1 MYHDHMN
8 YGFDHGQ
15 LQKDWHDFVGFFTGF
30 SKSFGPKQ
38 KKVKDRPISFFEEAH
53 IRFRLSLVEMG
64 ISKLIRTV
72 IVIIVML
79 VVFLP
84 LFIKSQIDMKFI
96 LIFFFIVFYVWMMME
111 HLVVDGKP
119 VDNTAKLL
127 VGIHSFW
134 ISVYSGTQDFV
145 SGIFSSLNP
154 FAKK

>member
-1 MYHDHMN
+1 MANMN
-8 YGFDHGQ
+8 YGFDHDQ
-15 LQKDWHDFVGFFTGF
+15 LQKDWHDFVRFLTGF
-30 SKSFGPKQ
+30 GKSFAPST
-38 KKVKDRPISFFEEAH
+38 KKVKGKQIGFFEEMH

-72 IVIIVML
+72 IVLIVAL
-79 VVFLP
+79 AVFLP

-96 LIFFFIVFYVWMMME
+96 LVFAFIIFYVWMMME

-134 ISVYSGTQDFV
+134 GDVYSGMQEFV
-145 SGIFSSLNP
+145 SGVFSGLNP